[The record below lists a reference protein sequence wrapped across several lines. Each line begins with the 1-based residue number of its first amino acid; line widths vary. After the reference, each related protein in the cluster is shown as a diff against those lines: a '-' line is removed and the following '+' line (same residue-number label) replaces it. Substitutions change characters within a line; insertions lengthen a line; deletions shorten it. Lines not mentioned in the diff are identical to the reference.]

1 MIKGALDKVDLAE
14 LHANSA
20 HAVEHGL
27 KSYIWLE
34 WQIIEYE

>member
-1 MIKGALDKVDLAE
+1 MVKGALDKVDLAE

-20 HAVEHGL
+20 HAVEYRL
-27 KSYIWLE
+27 KSHIWPE